1 MRIYELAKMLNL
13 TSKEL
18 VAELETLQPE
28 LLAKGLLVP
37 KAPKP
42 SNHLEDDTTREILAI
57 YDRRRMEVQKSQ
69 QEEEE
74 RRKREEMEK
83 RLREERERQKQQEEE
98 RRVQQEEQRR
108 LADLEIQRKQQEI
121 ALREQASAA
130 SSAAPALPAA
140 SAPQHAHA
148 TSASAPGGGPPALA
162 AAAKE
167 AEDAKKLPPSAPPRR
182 DKEKSGTPRKPA
194 PLRIPTLTALDKD
207 FEQQG
212 AGARR
217 RERRRTDDESSE
229 TAAGRKRRPI
239 KGAESTTEGR
249 RYRPSKLYTAEDVPR
264 RPLAP
269 RPRQRGGRY
278 TETAQQD
285 MREVA
290 TPKPVEP
297 KVVTL
302 QGDFTL
308 AEFAERIGISSAEII
323 GKLLMMGEMIT
334 VNQLLNP
341 DLAELLAQ
349 EFNVAIQIVRE
360 SDDLDIQEYLRV
372 DENEPK
378 AARPPVVT
386 VMGHVDHG
394 KTSLLDGIRKTTVAE
409 DEFGGITQHIGA
421 YMVHTAKGLIT
432 FLDTPGHEAF
442 TAMRARGATMTDIVV
457 LVVAANDGIMPQTI
471 EAINHAKA
479 AGVPIV
485 VAINKIDVPGANSLR
500 VKQELMKYELVPE
513 DLGGS
518 TICAEVSA
526 KKLIGIDT
534 LLDLILLQA
543 EVLELRSNPNRPA
556 FGTVVESNVDPQRG
570 PLATLLVQGG
580 TLRAGDVVL
589 SGNAYGRIRAMGN
602 ERGETITEAGPS
614 TPVEILGLSGAPPA
628 GERFVVVPDEI
639 KAREIAEVREVRSR
653 RRGLAQRAHVTLE
666 NLGQHIE
673 EGKIKDLHIVLKADV
688 QGSLEA
694 LLASILRLPSDKVRP
709 VIIHSGVGAV
719 SVNDINLADT
729 SDAIVIGFNV
739 GVDPQARDLAE
750 QTGVE
755 IKTYQLIFELLTELR
770 RAMLGML
777 EIQYREVVQG
787 RALIRQVFRSGKF
800 GNVAGCYIETGIIAR
815 NHKIHLRRG
824 NEIVH
829 TGSLGSL
836 RRVKDDVKQVQSGQ
850 ECGIG
855 IEGFNAIEEGDV
867 IESFVLEALTPEL

>member
-1 MRIYELAKMLNL
+1 MRISELAKMLNL
-13 TSKEL
+13 TSKAL
-18 VAELETLQPE
+18 VAELETFRPE
-28 LLAKGLLVP
+28 LISRGLLLP
-37 KAPKP
+37 EAPKP
-42 SNHLEDDTTREILAI
+42 SNRLEDDTTREILAI
-57 YDRRRMEVQKSQ
+57 YDRRRLDEQKAQ
-69 QEEEE
+69 QEQED
-74 RRKREEMEK
+74 RRKKEEQEK
-83 RLREERERQKQQEEE
+83 RLREEQERQKQQEEQ
-98 RRVQQEEQRR
+98 RRLEQEEQRR
-108 LADLEIQRKQQEI
+108 LADLELQRKQQEV
-121 ALREQASAA
+121 ALREQVAA
-130 SSAAPALPAA
+130 SPSATAAALAA
-140 SAPQHAHA
+140 SASQQAPSA
-148 TSASAPGGGPPALA
+148 TAPAPGGAPPALA

-182 DKEKSGTPRKPA
+182 DKEKSGAPRKPA
-194 PLRIPTLTALDKD
+194 PLRIPTITALDKD
-207 FEQQG
+207 FEQQA
-212 AGARR
+212 AGGRR
-217 RERRRTDDESSE
+217 RERRRTDDESTE
-229 TAAGRKRRPI
+229 TAASRKRRPV
-239 KGAESTTEGR
+239 KGAETTEGR

-264 RPLAP
+264 RPLVA

-278 TETAQQD
+278 AESSQQD
-285 MREVA
+285 MREII

-302 QGDFTL
+302 DGDFTL
-308 AEFAERIGISSAEII
+308 AEFAERVGISGAELI
-323 GKLLMMGEMIT
+323 GKLLMMGEMVTI
-334 VNQLLNP
+334 NQLLNP

-349 EFNVAIQIVRE
+349 EFNIAVQIVRE
-360 SDDLDIQEYLRV
+360 SDDLDIQEYMRI
-372 DENEPK
+372 DENEPRV
-378 AARPPVVT
+378 ARPPVVT

-421 YMVHTAKGLIT
+421 YMVHTPKGLIT

-457 LVVAANDGIMPQTI
+457 LVVAANDGVMPQTI

-479 AGVPIV
+479 AKVPIV
-485 VAINKIDVPGANSLR
+485 VAINKIDVPGANALR

-543 EVLELRSNPNRPA
+543 EVLELKSNPNRAA

-580 TLRAGDVVL
+580 TLRTGDVIL
-589 SGNAYGRIRAMGN
+589 SGAEYGRIRAMGN

-614 TPVEILGLSGAPPA
+614 TPVEVLGMSGAPPA
-628 GERFVVVPDEI
+628 GERFVVVPDEQ
-639 KAREIAEVREVRSR
+639 KAREITEVREIRSR

-666 NLGQHIE
+666 SLGQHIE

-694 LLASILRLPSDKVRP
+694 LLASIQRLPSDKVRP

-739 GVDPQARDLAE
+739 SVDTQARDLAE

-777 EIQYREVVQG
+777 DVQYREVVQG
-787 RALIRQVFRSGKF
+787 RAIIRQVFHSGKY
-800 GNVAGCYIETGIIAR
+800 GNVAGCYVETGIIAR

-824 NEIVH
+824 DKIIH

-836 RRVKDDVKQVQSGQ
+836 RRVKDDVKQVQSGL
-850 ECGIG
+850 ECGIA
-855 IEGFNAIEEGDV
+855 IEGYNAIEEGDV